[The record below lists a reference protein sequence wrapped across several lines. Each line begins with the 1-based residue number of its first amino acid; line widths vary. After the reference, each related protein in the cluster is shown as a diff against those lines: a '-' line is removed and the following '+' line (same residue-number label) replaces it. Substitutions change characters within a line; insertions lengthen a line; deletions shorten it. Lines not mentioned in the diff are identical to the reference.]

1 VYREDAARWVRGGIE
16 AGEIDPIINPEQ
28 FSVQFNAFI
37 FGIIYQWLV
46 NADALDLPAIF
57 NDYEANIK
65 RLLSKKE

>member
-1 VYREDAARWVRGGIE
+1 M
-16 AGEIDPIINPEQ
+16 INPEQ

-46 NADALDLPAIF
+46 NAEALDLPAIF
-57 NDYEANIK
+57 NDYESNIK